1 MSNRIQKRQLRHT
14 RLRKK
19 ITGTGE
25 RPRLSVYF
33 SGQHI
38 NAQVIDDLTG
48 KTLVSVHTTEAD
60 LASDS
65 GTRANV
71 ATAEKVGRIL
81 AERGAAKNIKKI
93 VFDRGGY
100 RYHGKVKA
108 LADAAREAGFEF

>member
-1 MSNRIQKRQLRHT
+1 MSKRFQKRQIRHT
-14 RLRKK
+14 RIRKK
-19 ITGTGE
+19 ITGTEE

-33 SGQHI
+33 SGKHI
-38 NAQVIDDLTG
+38 NAQVIDDLAG
-48 KTLVSVHTTEAD
+48 KTLVSAHTTEAD
-60 LASDS
+60 LASNAD
-65 GTRANV
+65 TRANV
-71 ATAEKVGRIL
+71 ATAEKVGRIV